1 MFNIPRC
8 DLDLP
13 ALGEVCEVTIEYP
26 RWSMVK
32 RRSDGSFDFVAPL
45 PCPYNYGSI
54 SGRRSG
60 DGDLLDAVVLGP
72 RLPAGARCSVQTLG
86 VVGFLDLGVHDPKV
100 ICSIHGIHGIHGIG
114 SLSARERAGLELFF
128 RSYAGFKR
136 ALAWTRG
143 RPEATRYLGW
153 LR

>member
-1 MFNIPRC
+1 VIRVPPC
-8 DLDLP
+8 ELDLP
-13 ALGEVCEVTIEYP
+13 APGEVCEVTIEYP

-32 RRSDGSFDFVAPL
+32 RRSDGSLDFVAPL

-72 RLPAGARCSVQTLG
+72 RLPAGTRRSLPAHG

-100 ICSIHGIHGIHGIG
+100 ICSAAPMT
-114 SLSARERAGLELFF
+114 ARERAGLELFF

-136 ALAWTRG
+136 ALAFARG
-143 RPEATRYLGW
+143 RHEPTRYLGW

>member
-1 MFNIPRC
+1 MPPC
-8 DLDLP
+8 ELDLP
-13 ALGEVCEVTIEYP
+13 ASGDLCEVTIEYP

-72 RLPAGARCSVQTLG
+72 RIAAGEVLSVHALG
-86 VVGFLDLGVHDPKV
+86 VVGFLDLGLHDPKV
-100 ICSIHGIHGIHGIG
+100 ICGVGPMTARQRVGI
-114 SLSARERAGLELFF
+114 ELFF
-128 RSYAGFKR
+128 RSYARFKQ
-136 ALAWTRG
+136 ALAWSRG
-143 RPEATRYLGW
+143 QTEITRYLGW

>member
-1 MFNIPRC
+1 MRPEPPC

-13 ALGEVCEVTIEYP
+13 TLGELCEVTIEYP
-26 RWSMVK
+26 RWSMLK
-32 RRSDGSFDFVAPL
+32 RRSDGSLDFVAPL

-72 RLPAGARCSVQTLG
+72 RLALGTQCSLRACG
-86 VVGFLDLGVHDPKV
+86 IVGFLDLGLNDPKV
-100 ICSIHGIHGIHGIG
+100 ICSAAPM
-114 SLSARERAGLELFF
+114 SARERAGLEMFF
-128 RSYAGFKR
+128 RGYAGFKR
-136 ALAWTRG
+136 ALAAIRG
-143 RPEATRYLGW
+143 RREPTRYLGW